1 MGKRYH
7 IDAEQVLEI
16 EAAREKTKDK
26 NVDRRLRALLLYA
39 GGVKRREIAEK
50 CEYAEAYISE
60 LVGKYRDGGLA
71 ALVDNHYPGNHR
83 NMTFEEEAAVLAPF
97 LEDMKAGR
105 IVDTKG
111 ILAAY
116 EKALGR
122 TLENS
127 RGQIYR
133 VLERHG
139 WRTVMPRS
147 EHPEKASEEEI
158 ALAKN
163 KILCAGTGLS

>member
-1 MGKRYH
+1 MRKRYE
-7 IDAEQVLEI
+7 IDEKQVEELA
-16 EAAREKTKDK
+16 AARGKTKDK
-26 NVDRRLRALLLYA
+26 NVDRRLRALELYA
-39 GGVKRREIAEK
+39 KGEKRKEIAEK

-71 ALVDNHYPGNHR
+71 AMVENHYPGNHR

-97 LEDMKAGR
+97 LEDMEAGR
-105 IVDTKG
+105 IIDAKG

-122 TLENS
+122 TMENS

-147 EHPEKASEEEI
+147 QHQEKASEEEI
-158 ALAKN
+158 GLAKN
-163 KILCAGTGLS
+163 KILYGGAGL

>member
-1 MGKRYH
+1 MGKRMN
-7 IDAEQVLEI
+7 ISAEQVAEI
-16 EAAREKTKDK
+16 EAARSKNKNKSVEK
-26 NVDRRLRALLLYA
+26 RLRALLLYA
-39 GGVKRREIAEK
+39 GGAKRREIAEK
-50 CEYAEAYISE
+50 CGYAEAYISE
-60 LVGKYRDGGLA
+60 LVGRYRDGGLA
-71 ALVDNHYPGNHR
+71 ALVENHYPGNRR

-105 IVDTKG
+105 IVDTKEV
-111 ILAAY
+111 LAAY

-127 RGQIYR
+127 HGQIYR
-133 VLERHG
+133 VLARHG

-147 EHPEKASEEEI
+147 QHPKKASEEEI

-163 KILCAGTGLS
+163 KILRTGTGL

>member
-7 IDAEQVLEI
+7 IDADQVVEM
-16 EAAREKTKDK
+16 EAARAKNKNK
-26 NVDRRLRALLLYA
+26 NVENRLRALLLYA
-39 GGVKRREIAEK
+39 GGAKRREIAEK
-50 CEYAEAYISE
+50 CEYAEAYVSE
-60 LVGKYRDGGLA
+60 LMGKYRDGGLA
-71 ALVDNHYPGNHR
+71 AVVKNHYSGNHR
-83 NMTFEEEAAVLAPF
+83 NMSFEEEAAVLKPF
-97 LEDMKAGR
+97 LEDMEAGK
-105 IVDTKG
+105 IVDTKE

-133 VLERHG
+133 VLARHG

-147 EHPEKASEEEI
+147 QHPEKASEEEI

-163 KILCAGTGLS
+163 KILRAGTGL

>member
-1 MGKRYH
+1 MGKR
-7 IDAEQVLEI
+7 INISAEQMTEMEV
-16 EAAREKTKDK
+16 ARAKNKNKSVEK
-26 NVDRRLRALLLYA
+26 RLRALLLYA
-39 GGVKRREIAEK
+39 EGAKRREIAEK
-50 CEYAEAYISE
+50 CEYAEAYVSE
-60 LVGKYRDGGLA
+60 LVGKYRDGGLG
-71 ALVDNHYPGNHR
+71 ALVENHYPGNRR

-97 LEDMKAGR
+97 LEDMEAGR

-111 ILAAY
+111 ILTAY

-147 EHPEKASEEEI
+147 QHPDKASEEEMG
-158 ALAKN
+158 LAKN
-163 KILCAGTGLS
+163 KILRAGTDL